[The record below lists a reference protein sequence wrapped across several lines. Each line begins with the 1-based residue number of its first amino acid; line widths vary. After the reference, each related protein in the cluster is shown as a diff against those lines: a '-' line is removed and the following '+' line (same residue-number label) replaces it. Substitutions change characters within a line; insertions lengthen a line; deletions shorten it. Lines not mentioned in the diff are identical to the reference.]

1 MPASRDAV
9 TVCLR
14 IYARRH
20 DKVTPPIR
28 CTSLIDGDIGI
39 RRLMSRQQPPSLMRG
54 CCALWARLLC
64 MSYATSELAAVAEAT
79 QRCLDRV
86 AAIAT
91 GDTKLREDVQAAVY
105 EAERGLL
112 NAHRLVLR
120 AAKASALADK

>member
-1 MPASRDAV
+1 MHASPDVVSA
-9 TVCLR
+9 CLR
-14 IYARRH
+14 TYAHRH
-20 DKVTPPIR
+20 DKVTTPIR

-39 RRLMSRQQPPSLMRG
+39 RRLMSRRQPPSLMRG
-54 CCALWARLLC
+54 CCASWARLLN